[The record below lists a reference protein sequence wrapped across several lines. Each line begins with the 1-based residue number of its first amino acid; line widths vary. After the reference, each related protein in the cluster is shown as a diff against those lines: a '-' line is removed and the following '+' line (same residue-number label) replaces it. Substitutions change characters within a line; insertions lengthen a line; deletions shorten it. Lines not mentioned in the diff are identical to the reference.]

1 MNARLVAT
9 LSPREFRRIAWKMP
23 SGRAIRIASSSD
35 MPDR

>member
-9 LSPREFRRIAWKMP
+9 LSPSEFRFTAWKMP
-23 SGRAIRIASSSD
+23 SGRAIRTAMSSE